1 VQSRR
6 RVQPVLVHHHTKQGL
21 DPGDESPAICEQKFV
36 VERHFSVPH
45 RNFLPSAPR
54 ASLRRSYK
62 IAAIACQKRAPA
74 KRFRGKNDAWQGH
87 WGSEKL
93 SEVLDAVDAKI
104 LDLIQHDAGLSVAE
118 IAERVGL
125 SSSPCWRRIKRLEDA
140 GVIQRRVTILDREKL
155 GLGFEVY
162 CTVKLSLP
170 TKDNLDAFETAIGKL
185 PEVVQCATVTGSADY
200 ELRIVT
206 RDMHAFDD
214 FLREK
219 ILGLGLVSNIESRIV
234 IRSVKNT
241 TAAPLGLISPYVSS
255 QG

>member
-1 VQSRR
+1 MSW
-6 RVQPVLVHHHTKQGL
+6 
-21 DPGDESPAICEQKFV
+21 
-36 VERHFSVPH
+36 
-45 RNFLPSAPR
+45 
-54 ASLRRSYK
+54 LRQFPYGISWEGGN
-62 IAAIACQKRAPA
+62 I
-74 KRFRGKNDAWQGH
+74 
-87 WGSEKL
+87 L

-170 TKDNLDAFETAIGKL
+170 TKDNLDAFEAAITDW

-200 ELRIVT
+200 ELHIIT

-214 FLREK
+214 FLRDK
-219 ILGLGLVSNIESRIV
+219 LL
-234 IRSVKNT
+234 
-241 TAAPLGLISPYVSS
+241 PLGLISNVESRIVVRSVKNATTLPLGLVTPYVTS
-255 QG
+255 GR